1 MFTLVKHPDNWL
13 TRAQRHQFRCLKEV
27 PSQPGETK
35 TLPRDAIAGE
45 DTLNWALVRPV
56 EGLLGV
62 AVEGNRLIAVETGD
76 CWLGHLGNTLHWFQ
90 EGAVTL
96 EIWRWSD
103 VPEAFIPSL
112 ISGFH
117 DSLLELLHHNV
128 QLPQDPAPGFEFFR
142 SGQAIINEGE
152 AADCVYTL
160 IQGRAK
166 VIRDGV
172 QLGIA
177 REGEILGL
185 QAMLLHTTRTA
196 TVVAEGNCSAVRVE
210 YDKFQNLITSRPE
223 LVVSTLETMAKQI
236 ERMNQRLL
244 QMQDKPNDTTDS

>member
-13 TRAQRHQFRCLKEV
+13 TRAQKHQILSMKKLPAT
-27 PSQPGETK
+27 PSETK
-35 TLPRDAIAGE
+35 TLSRDALANE
-45 DTLNWALVRPV
+45 DTLNWALVRPT
-56 EGLLGV
+56 EGLMGL
-62 AVEGNRLIAVETGD
+62 ALDGNRLIAVEPGD
-76 CWLGHLGNTLHWFQ
+76 AWLGHLGTQVHWFQ
-90 EGAVTL
+90 EGAVTV
-96 EIWRWSD
+96 EIWHWSD
-103 VPEAFIPSL
+103 VPEDFVPGL

-117 DSLLELLHHNV
+117 DSLLELLHYNA

-142 SGQAIINEGE
+142 SGDVIIREGE
-152 AADCVYTL
+152 PADCVYTL

-166 VIRDGV
+166 VVRDGV

-185 QAMLLHTTRTA
+185 QAMLLNSHRTA
-196 TVVAEGNCSAVRVE
+196 TVIAEGSCSAVRVD
-210 YDKFQNLITSRPE
+210 YDKFQNLIASRPE

-244 QMQDKPNDTTDS
+244 QLDPGPNDDTD

>member
-13 TRAQRHQFRCLKEV
+13 TRAQTHQIQCLKALPES
-27 PSQPGETK
+27 PSETK
-35 TLPRDAIAGE
+35 TLTRDTLVNE
-45 DTLNWALVRPV
+45 DTLNWALVRPS
-56 EGLLGV
+56 EGLMGL
-62 AVEGNRLIAVETGD
+62 AIDGNRLIAVEPGD
-76 CWLGHLGNTLHWFQ
+76 VWLGHLGSRVHWFQ

-96 EIWRWSD
+96 DIWHWSD
-103 VPEAFIPSL
+103 VPEDYIPTL

-117 DSLLELLHHNV
+117 DSLLEILHFNA

-142 SGQAIINEGE
+142 PGDTIIQEGE
-152 AADCVYTL
+152 PADCVFTL

-166 VIRDGV
+166 VLRNGT
-172 QLGIA
+172 QLGVA

-196 TVVAEGNCSAVRVE
+196 SVIAESGCSAVRVD
-210 YDKFQNLITSRPE
+210 YDKFQNLIASRPE
-223 LVVSTLETMAKQI
+223 LVVSTMETMAKQI

-244 QMQDKPNDTTDS
+244 QLDPGPNDDTD

>member
-13 TRAQRHQFRCLKEV
+13 TRAQTHQIRCLNEL
-27 PSQPGETK
+27 PSEPSESK
-35 TLPRDAIAGE
+35 TLSRDALANE

-56 EGLLGV
+56 EGLMGL
-62 AVEGNRLIAVETGD
+62 AIDGNRLVAIEPGD
-76 CWLGHLGNTLHWFQ
+76 AWLGHPGSRLNWFQ
-90 EGAVTL
+90 EGAITID
-96 EIWRWSD
+96 IWHWSD
-103 VPEAFIPSL
+103 VPEDYIPTL

-117 DSLLELLHHNV
+117 DSLLELLHYNA

-142 SGQAIINEGE
+142 SGDVIIREGE
-152 AADCVYTL
+152 VADCVYTL

-166 VIRDGV
+166 VVRDGT
-172 QLGIA
+172 QLGVA

-185 QAMLLHTTRTA
+185 QAMLLNSTRTA
-196 TVVAEGNCSAVRVE
+196 TVVAEGNCSAVRVD
-210 YDKFQNLITSRPE
+210 YDRFQNLIASRPE

-244 QMQDKPNDTTDS
+244 QIDPGPSDDTD